1 MRIFLHI
8 VRKCFSLTQK
18 TCFCILG
25 FMSWETKFGMVVLHG
40 NVQKS
45 TTALFRFLF
54 LRQLRSKLPKKSQKI
69 VKLRIKNEKIK
80 MKSPA
85 LICFHFVMNNHANF
99 PPPTLKNRGAKFRS
113 QNVSPFAGT
122 SSNIR
127 PVSNIA
133 ALDLH
138 HRSAAPT

>member
-69 VKLRIKNEKIK
+69 VKLRLKNEKKEQSLVFFKLLQLQPCQFLFPNSKKKKHRAKILKPK
-80 MKSPA
+80 M
-85 LICFHFVMNNHANF
+85 
-99 PPPTLKNRGAKFRS
+99 FRLS
-113 QNVSPFAGT
+113 LEQA
-122 SSNIR
+122 
-127 PVSNIA
+127 
-133 ALDLH
+133 
-138 HRSAAPT
+138 RSISM